1 MATTRFIDIK
11 LRSKSAERGVDRL
24 DRKMTGLGR
33 TVDDTDKSLF
43 SLSKVAIGVFSGIAL
58 NAATKYADAFTSIQ
72 NQIRQTTKTTEELT
86 QRTAELLEIAN
97 RSRIEFAATAEL
109 YTQLNLSTE
118 NLNLST
124 GELLRLTETIGKSFA
139 VSGKS
144 AAESAGAI
152 RQLGQAFSAGALRGD
167 EFNSIAEGAPEIMR
181 ALQRS
186 LELTQGELRD
196 LAATGG
202 ITAEVLV
209 TALSEAANVIDDKMN
224 KAVKTFAQSMQE
236 ANNNMTS
243 FIGSSAQVQ
252 NIVGGAGEALIV
264 ASDNIESIARFAVLT
279 ATVFSARLIP
289 AIIASTKATLE
300 SSAAATIEAKARIS
314 QASALKVISKERIAG
329 AIAIK
334 ASAKEESLAAAATVT
349 KSRQD
354 LVAKIASKEK
364 TVQTLISTKSLQAE
378 ALASLESATASLAA
392 AKADA
397 SRGVNVKLVAI
408 EVTKKAAAE
417 KLAAAATKNVVAA
430 EAAASLSAK
439 ELSASKAVATKSISA
454 SAAAKKVS
462 AAASANLTVANQS
475 STAATIGLTVANN
488 GMALSAR
495 LAATAAR
502 GLSAA
507 MLLVGGPLGAAL
519 LAATAIFL
527 FVDAAESAEEKSK
540 RLSGSVDD
548 LKSSFLGLTEA
559 QRITEVSR
567 INNEFKSLSA
577 QLVIASDRLN
587 SVRDTVQFKGKAAI
601 VTGLEDDL
609 QDINDQL
616 DLLAIKR
623 QAIFEGGLPSIA
635 GETREEVPVADGLGD
650 KEQKKLDAA
659 VAFFERERRL
669 TERHLRN
676 LFELENKIKTESEI
690 AEENR
695 FLTKVERL
703 QVRFETELLN
713 LGTNEAAK
721 QELRNSFNE
730 AEQIALAEHEQI
742 LTDIK
747 ITEDKKRTNSEF
759 AANQTRLRLGA
770 KAITDFASLSKKG
783 RKIAQRA
790 QQADIIA
797 STAVAVVKSFENA
810 GGFPLGIPAALAMA
824 AAGAVQLKA
833 VGGGGGISSPTGS
846 SGTAQQAP
854 TPAAQELPQQT
865 RAIDIRIDDNALLT
879 GAMFKEALNSVL
891 ESDSDIAIN
900 ITNAQSEA
908 VRTGAI

>member
-11 LRSKSAERGVDRL
+11 LRSKKAERGVDRL

-33 TVDDTDKSLF
+33 TVDDTAKSLF

-58 NAATKYADAFTSIQ
+58 NAVTKYADAFSSIQ
-72 NQIRQTTKTTEELT
+72 NQIRQTTKTTEDLT
-86 QRTAELLEIAN
+86 QRTAELLDVAN

-196 LAATGG
+196 FAATGG
-202 ITAEVLV
+202 ITAEILV
-209 TALSEAANVIDDKMN
+209 TALGEAAEVIDDKMS
-224 KAVKTFAQSMQE
+224 KAVKTFAQSTQE
-236 ANNNMTS
+236 ANNNMTA

-252 NIVGGAGEALIV
+252 NIVGGAGEALII
-264 ASDNIESIARFAVLT
+264 ASDNIESIARFAGLA
-279 ATVFSARLIP
+279 ATVFAARLIP
-289 AIIASTKATLE
+289 AILASTKATLKSE
-300 SSAAATIEAKARIS
+300 SASTLDAKSKVVEAKAIKALTKEETISAAAS
-314 QASALKVISKERIAG
+314 
-329 AIAIK
+329 
-334 ASAKEESLAAAATVT
+334 VT
-349 KSRQD
+349 KSRKD
-354 LVAKIASKEK
+354 LIAKIATKEK
-364 TVQTLISTKSLQAE
+364 AIETVKAARAAE
-378 ALASLESATASLAA
+378 AEAIATLDA
-392 AKADA
+392 AKASVIHA
-397 SRGVNVKLVAI
+397 RATAKLSTGAQVLAFEI
-408 EVTKKAAAE
+408 NNRTIATKAATAATATLTKAE
-417 KLAAAATKNVVAA
+417 LAASASAAKLSATK
-430 EAAASLSAK
+430 AASTG
-439 ELSASKAVATKSISA
+439 VISA
-454 SAAAKKVS
+454 SAAAKTAS
-462 AAASANLTVANQS
+462 AAAATRLSAAN
-475 STAATIGLTVANN
+475 V

-495 LAATAAR
+495 IAATATTTLA
-502 GLSAA
+502 SAMA
-507 MLLVGGPLGAAL
+507 LVGGPLGAAL

-527 FVDAAESAEEKSK
+527 FVDAAESADEKSK
-540 RLSGSVDD
+540 RLAGSVDD
-548 LKSSFLGLTEA
+548 LKNSFLGLTEA
-559 QRITEVSR
+559 QRVTEVSR

-577 QLVIASDRLN
+577 QLVIANDRLN

-601 VTGLEDDL
+601 VIGLEDDL

-623 QAIFEGGLPSIA
+623 QAIFEGGLPSIS
-635 GETREEVPVADGLGD
+635 GETREEAPSAGGLGD

-659 VAFFERERRL
+659 VAFFDQERRL

-676 LFELENKIKTESEI
+676 LFDLENEITTEAI
-690 AEENR
+690 VNEENR
-695 FLTKVERL
+695 FLDKAARL
-703 QVRFETELLN
+703 QARHTTELEA
-713 LGTNEAAK
+713 LGTNDAAK
-721 QELRNSFNE
+721 KELTDAFNE
-730 AEQIALAEHEQI
+730 AEKAALAEHETL
-742 LTDIK
+742 LTGIK
-747 ITEDKKRTNSEF
+747 TGEDKKRTDSETN
-759 AANQTRLRLGA
+759 AARTRLKLGG
-770 KAITDFASLSKKG
+770 KAISDFAGLSKKG
-783 RKIAQRA
+783 QKIQRRL

-797 STAVAVVKSFENA
+797 STAVAVVDSFRNA
-810 GGFPLGIPAALAMA
+810 GGFPLGIPAAAAMA
-824 AAGAVQLKA
+824 AAGAVQLKQLGGQ
-833 VGGGGGISSPTGS
+833 GGGGSIASPTGAAGGAQPS
-846 SGTAQQAP
+846 PTATAQD
-854 TPAAQELPQQT
+854 LPQQT

-900 ITNAQSEA
+900 ISNAQAEA

>member
-1 MATTRFIDIK
+1 MATTRFVDIK

-33 TVDDTDKSLF
+33 TVDNTAKSLF

-97 RSRIEFAATAEL
+97 RSRIEFGATAEL

-252 NIVGGAGEALIV
+252 NIVGGAGEALII
-264 ASDNIESIARFAVLT
+264 ASDNIESIARFAALT
-279 ATVFSARLIP
+279 ATVFAARLIP
-289 AIIASTKATLE
+289 AILASTKATLKSE
-300 SSAAATIEAKARIS
+300 SASTLNAKSKVVEAKAIKALTKEETISAAAS
-314 QASALKVISKERIAG
+314 
-329 AIAIK
+329 
-334 ASAKEESLAAAATVT
+334 VT
-349 KSRQD
+349 KSRKD
-354 LVAKIASKEK
+354 LIAKIATKEK
-364 TVQTLISTKSLQAE
+364 AIETVKAARAAE
-378 ALASLESATASLAA
+378 AEAIATLDA
-392 AKADA
+392 AKASVIHARATAKLSTGAQVLAFEINNRTIATRAATAATATLTKAELAA
-397 SRGVNVKLVAI
+397 SASAAKLTA
-408 EVTKKAAAE
+408 TKAAS
-417 KLAAAATKNVVAA
+417 TGV
-430 EAAASLSAK
+430 
-439 ELSASKAVATKSISA
+439 ISA
-454 SAAAKKVS
+454 SAAAKTAS
-462 AAASANLTVANQS
+462 AAAATRL
-475 STAATIGLTVANN
+475 TAANV

-495 LAATAAR
+495 IAATATTTLA
-502 GLSAA
+502 SAMA
-507 MLLVGGPLGAAL
+507 LVGGPLGAAL

-527 FVDAAESAEEKSK
+527 FVDAAESADEKSK

-548 LKSSFLGLTEA
+548 LKRSFLGLTEA
-559 QRITEVSR
+559 QRVTEVSR

-587 SVRDTVQFKGKAAI
+587 SVKDTVQFKGKAAI

-609 QDINDQL
+609 NSITDQL

-623 QAIFEGGLPSIA
+623 QAIFEGGLPSIS
-635 GETREEVPVADGLGD
+635 GETREEAPSTDGLGD

-713 LGTNEAAK
+713 LGTNEEAK

-759 AANQTRLRLGA
+759 AASQTRLRLAA

-846 SGTAQQAP
+846 SGTTQQAP